1 MVGDTQGAR
10 QPNRTGVPQGA
21 VISPALFNIAMS
33 GLPLILTSIPGL
45 NFAVYADDITLWTNS
60 GSPAE
65 QELALQTGLNAVHDY
80 IKKCGMKT
88 SPEKTEYVAV
98 INGPRLRAEAERN
111 LISLHLG
118 DSVTCRKQTI
128 RILGMLIDEDGGAKS
143 WIYNTVLSCHQ
154 ALHLMRRVSA
164 RGRGIK
170 EVGLCQIA
178 LALITSKILYAYSYM
193 RLNATQRLQLERI
206 NRKAMRLVTGL
217 PQFCP
222 VEDPAP
228 CTYHVYTDSLAAYTA
243 CRAGGADY
251 AVLSAIRT
259 EARRLRE
266 EGYTIVIRWIPA
278 HEGITGNEKA
288 HQAARAAALYAPLPG
303 CTLVSASWARDD
315 VAHPSSPPMDRAE
328 TWHRAQCYRRR
339 ILQHVANPEQL
350 YHRPPR
356 TFRRVEAVLLRRAQ
370 TGQLL
375 SPAKLNLINPHSY
388 PTPQCP
394 ACPASAAL
402 ERRVSDADVARIN
415 FHIPSFFCGTRDGMV
430 AGRPG

>member
-1 MVGDTQGAR
+1 
-10 QPNRTGVPQGA
+10 
-21 VISPALFNIAMS
+21 
-33 GLPLILTSIPGL
+33 
-45 NFAVYADDITLWTNS
+45 
-60 GSPAE
+60 
-65 QELALQTGLNAVHDY
+65 
-80 IKKCGMKT
+80 
-88 SPEKTEYVAV
+88 
-98 INGPRLRAEAERN
+98 
-111 LISLHLG
+111 
-118 DSVTCRKQTI
+118 
-128 RILGMLIDEDGGAKS
+128 
-143 WIYNTVLSCHQ
+143 
-154 ALHLMRRVSA
+154 
-164 RGRGIK
+164 
-170 EVGLCQIA
+170 
-178 LALITSKILYAYSYM
+178 
-193 RLNATQRLQLERI
+193 
-206 NRKAMRLVTGL
+206 MRLVTGL

-222 VEDPAP
+222 VEDLHACSKINALQDVAEQHLQAQRVRLSTTAAGRQILRALGYNTDKLELLSSPAP
-228 CTYHVYTDSLAAYTA
+228 PWELIDLVEAYTA

-288 HQAARAAALYAPLPG
+288 HQAARAAALSAPLPG

-350 YHRPPR
+350 YRRPPR

-394 ACPASAAL
+394 ACPARGTAEHLLWRCPAFDVVRERAL
-402 ERRVSDADVARIN
+402 QSLGG
-415 FHIPSFFCGTRDGMV
+415 H
-430 AGRPG
+430 RPGTLHEWAVEL